1 MSSAFGETNHSNVHC
16 EDVNEQLQRR
26 QTDGQKCTWHLGTTE
41 PNPHFSHPRVPRP
54 NILPDILYNIGET
67 PMVKINKIG
76 EKEGL
81 KCELLAKCEYFN
93 AGGSVKDRIGKRMVE
108 DAERS
113 GRIKPGDT
121 LIEPT
126 SGNTGIGLALA
137 AAVRGYRM
145 IITLPEKMSQE
156 KVDVLKALGAEIIRT
171 PTEAAFDSPESHI
184 GVAKKLLSEIPNSH
198 ILDQYLNPNNPM
210 AHYET
215 TAEEIWQQCDGR
227 VDMVVIGAGT
237 GGTITGIGRRL
248 KELNP
253 NVIVVG
259 VDPFGSILAEPAE
272 LNGTYRG
279 SYHVEGI
286 GYDFIPGV
294 LDRTI
299 VDRWYKSEDR
309 ASFLMSRRLIR
320 DEGLLCGGS
329 SGTAMAAA
337 VEAAKELTEGQRC
350 VVILPDSVRNY
361 MTKFLND
368 SWMYD
373 NGFIDEDCHR
383 QSRLS
388 AWWGSRS
395 VSELG
400 LNTPITVSPETSC
413 KEAIDLL
420 LSQGFDMVPVQST
433 NQGIL
438 GVVTEGNLSA
448 MITQNRIQPTDP
460 CTRAMYKQFRK
471 VKLNSTLGELAAI
484 FDRDYYALVVAEQ
497 KNYDRGQETI
507 RSVVA
512 GVVTRIDLLNFI
524 SKVCVCLCCVF
535 TFPHCLSPLSRS
547 L

>member
-1 MSSAFGETNHSNVHC
+1 MSSYSNAPNHSIVTCPHI
-16 EDVNEQLQRR
+16 EEQLRIR
-26 QTDGQKCTWHLGTTE
+26 KEDGQKCTWFLGTTE
-41 PNPHFSHPRVPRP
+41 QSPHHSHPRIPRP
-54 NILPDILYNIGET
+54 KILPNILYNIGET
-67 PMVKINKIG
+67 PLVRVNRIA

-93 AGGSVKDRIGKRMVE
+93 SGGSVKDRIGKRMIE
-108 DAERS
+108 EAERT

-137 AAVRGYRM
+137 AAVKGYRM

-184 GVAKKLLSEIPNSH
+184 GVAKKLQSEIPNSH
-198 ILDQYLNPNNPM
+198 ILDQYLNPSNPL

-215 TAEEIWQQCDGR
+215 TAEEIWEQCEGR
-227 VDMVVIGAGT
+227 VDMVVMGAGT
-237 GGTITGIGRRL
+237 GGTMAGIGRRL

-253 NVIVVG
+253 NVIIVG
-259 VDPFGSILAEPAE
+259 VDPYGSILAQPEE
-272 LNGTYRG
+272 INGTYRG
-279 SYHVEGI
+279 SYFVEGI

-294 LDRTI
+294 CDRSI

-309 ASFLMSRRLIR
+309 SSFLMARRLIR

-368 SWMYD
+368 SWMYER
-373 NGFIDEDCHR
+373 GFIDEDCHR
-383 QSRLS
+383 QTRLS
-388 AWWGSRS
+388 AWWGSRF

-400 LNTPITVSPETSC
+400 LNTPITVSPETTC
-413 KEAIDLL
+413 KEAIELL
-420 LSQGFDMVPVQST
+420 RSLAFDMVPVQSSSD
-433 NQGIL
+433 GSIL
-438 GVVTEGNLSA
+438 GVVTEGNLAA
-448 MITQNRIQPTDP
+448 MMTQNRIQPSDP
-460 CTRAMYKQFRK
+460 CSRAIYKQFRK
-471 VKLNSTLGELAAI
+471 VHLNSTLGELAAI

-497 KNYDRGQETI
+497 KNFDRGQESV
-507 RSVVA
+507 RSVVT
-512 GVVTRIDLLNFI
+512 GVVTRIDLLTFI
-524 SKVCVCLCCVF
+524 TKG
-535 TFPHCLSPLSRS
+535 P
-547 L
+547 

>member
-1 MSSAFGETNHSNVHC
+1 MSAFGETNHSDVHC
-16 EDVNEQLQRR
+16 TDIEEQLRR
-26 QTDGQKCTWHLGTTE
+26 RRADGQKCTWHLGTTE
-41 PNPHFSHPRVPRP
+41 PNPHSSHPRVPRP
-54 NILPDILYNIGET
+54 KILPDILSNIGET
-67 PMVKINKIG
+67 PMVKINKISA
-76 EKEGL
+76 KEGL
-81 KCELLAKCEYFN
+81 KCELFAKCEFFN

-108 DAERS
+108 DAEKS

-215 TAEEIWQQCDGR
+215 TAEEIWDQCDGR

-237 GGTITGIGRRL
+237 GGTITGIARRL

-259 VDPFGSILAEPAE
+259 VDPYGSILAEPAE
-272 LNGTYRG
+272 LNGNFQG

-294 LDRTI
+294 LDRSI

-309 ASFLMSRRLIR
+309 SSFLMSRRLMR
-320 DEGLLCGGS
+320 EEGLLCGGS

-337 VEAAKELTEGQRC
+337 VEAAKELSEGQRC

-383 QSRLS
+383 QTRLG
-388 AWWGSRS
+388 AWWGSRF

-400 LNTPITVSPETSC
+400 LNTPFTVSPETTC

-420 LSQGFDMVPVQST
+420 HSHGFDMIPVQSPT
-433 NQGIL
+433 AGIL
-438 GVVTEGNLSA
+438 GVVTDGNLTA
-448 MITQNRIQPTDP
+448 MMTQNRLQPNDP
-460 CTRAMYKQFRK
+460 CTCALYKQFRK
-471 VKLNSTLGELAAI
+471 VTLNSSLGELAAI

-497 KNYDRGQETI
+497 RNFDRGQETV
-507 RSVVA
+507 RTVVA
-512 GVVTRIDLLNFI
+512 GVVTRIDLLSFI
-524 SKVCVCLCCVF
+524 SKVCFLDF
-535 TFPHCLSPLSRS
+535 
-547 L
+547 

>member
-1 MSSAFGETNHSNVHC
+1 MSAFGETNHSDVHC
-16 EDVNEQLQRR
+16 PHVDEQLARR
-26 QTDGQKCTWHLGTTE
+26 RADGQKCTWFLGTTE
-41 PNPHFSHPRVPRP
+41 PNPHHSLPRVPKP
-54 NILPDILYNIGET
+54 KILPDILYNIGET
-67 PMVKINKIG
+67 PMVKLNKIG
-76 EKEGL
+76 TKEGL
-81 KCELLAKCEYFN
+81 KCELLAKCEFFN
-93 AGGSVKDRIGKRMVE
+93 SGGSVKDRIGKRMVE

-215 TAEEIWQQCDGR
+215 TAEEIWEQCEGR
-227 VDMVVIGAGT
+227 VDMVVMGAGT

-253 NVIVVG
+253 NIIIVG
-259 VDPFGSILAEPAE
+259 VDPYGSILAEPAE

-294 LDRTI
+294 LDRSI

-309 ASFLMSRRLIR
+309 SSFLMSRRLIR
-320 DEGLLCGGS
+320 EEGLLCGGS

-337 VEAAKELTEGQRC
+337 VEAAKELGEGQRC
-350 VVILPDSVRNY
+350 VVLLPDSVRNY

-383 QSRLS
+383 QTRLS
-388 AWWGSRS
+388 AWWGSRF

-413 KEAIDLL
+413 KDAIALL
-420 LSQGFDMVPVQST
+420 RSQGFDMVPVQSSSD
-433 NQGIL
+433 GIL
-438 GVVTEGNLSA
+438 GVVTEGNLTA
-448 MITQNRIQPTDP
+448 MITQNRIQPNDP
-460 CTRAMYKQFRK
+460 CTRAIYKQFRK
-471 VKLNSTLGELAAI
+471 VNLNSTLGELAAI

-497 KNYDRGQETI
+497 RNYDRGQESV

-512 GVVTRIDLLNFI
+512 GVVTRIDLLTFI
-524 SKVCVCLCCVF
+524 SKV
-535 TFPHCLSPLSRS
+535 
-547 L
+547 